1 MTVIFSGSYEKLPLV
16 SLQITS
22 HTSIKKSLKIVKKNA
37 ILFKLFSHGFC
48 PLKIKITQ
56 IRNRFRLNLL
66 GSKLR
71 AVIKESHIPCPQ
83 NTTLSSFA
91 ESMFSAV
98 LTLIDT
104 VDSR

>member
-1 MTVIFSGSYEKLPLV
+1 MTVIFSRSYEKLPLV

-22 HTSIKKSLKIVKKNA
+22 YTSIKKSLKSVKKNA
-37 ILFKLFSHGFC
+37 ILFKLFSQGFC

-56 IRNRFRLNLL
+56 IPNRFRLNLF
-66 GSKLR
+66 GCKLR
-71 AVIKESHIPCPQ
+71 AVIKESHIPCP
-83 NTTLSSFA
+83 TTLSSFA

-104 VDSR
+104 VHYR